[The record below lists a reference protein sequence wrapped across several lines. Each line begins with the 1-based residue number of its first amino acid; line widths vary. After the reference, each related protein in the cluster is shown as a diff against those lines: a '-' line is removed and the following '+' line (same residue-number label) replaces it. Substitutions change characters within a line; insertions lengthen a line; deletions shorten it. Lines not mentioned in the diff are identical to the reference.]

1 MTIKRKNIK
10 PAKEQIYYPK
20 LRPGLEA
27 IEAQTRDGDPVVG
40 LCDQWQINPN
50 PLWFSRDMFAL
61 IQLLDGTHSTRDL
74 ELFYLN
80 IFAKVLPTE
89 RLEAV
94 LDLLDEHLFL
104 DNDHFWQEFGE
115 MQLDYRNQTKRNAK
129 FAGKSYKE
137 DSKELQK
144 QVDSWLQSAIV
155 SSRIINQVVD
165 RSIAAMVMP
174 HIDPEL
180 GRKSYAAGYRL
191 LSFTRP
197 TDIYIILGIAHQ
209 GLLNHFALIDK
220 TFVTPYGE
228 VQTASDM
235 VHRIQQQCQTD
246 YFFDEWMHQYEHTIE
261 FQVLFLQ
268 HVLKHDFKIL
278 PILCSFSHTAAK
290 DSREDEIIKEFC
302 TALKVVLSGKKS
314 VCIIASIDLAHIG
327 PHYGDPS
334 SPSRTDLARLEQTD
348 RELLEL
354 ISDPNPEQLKQRF
367 CRDDNRNRICGYA
380 SLYTLLCL
388 LADQNKKGELVS
400 YGQAEMDEKRSTVS
414 FASMIYF

>member
-1 MTIKRKNIK
+1 MTMKRKKVN
-10 PAKEQIYYPK
+10 PAKEQLYYPK

-27 IEAQTRDGDPVVG
+27 IEAQTREGEPVVG
-40 LCDQWQINPN
+40 LGDSWQINPN

-61 IQLLDGTHSTRDL
+61 VQLLDGSHSTRDL

-80 IFAKVLPTE
+80 TFARVLPTE

-104 DNDHFWQEFGE
+104 DNDHFWREFGE
-115 MQLDYRNQTKRNAK
+115 MQRDYRNQTKRNAK
-129 FAGKSYKE
+129 FAGKAYKE
-137 DSKELQK
+137 NPKELQK
-144 QVDSWLQSAIV
+144 QMDGWLQSAIV
-155 SSRIINQVVD
+155 SSRIINRVID
-165 RSIAAMVMP
+165 RSISAMVMP

-180 GRKSYAAGYRL
+180 GRKSYAAGYHL

-197 TDIYIILGIAHQ
+197 ADIYVILGIAHQ
-209 GLLNHFALIDK
+209 GLMNHFALTDK

-228 VQTASDM
+228 VHTASAV

-246 YFFDEWMHQYEHTIE
+246 YFFDEWMHEYEHTIE

-268 HVLKHDFKIL
+268 HVLKHEFEIL
-278 PILCSFSHTAAK
+278 PILCSFSHTAEN
-290 DSREDEIIKEFC
+290 DSREYEMVKEFC
-302 TALKVVLSGKKS
+302 TALKVVLSGKKN
-314 VCIIASIDLAHIG
+314 VRIIASIDLAHIG

-354 ISDPNPEQLKQRF
+354 ISHPDPELLKQMF

-380 SLYTLLCL
+380 SLYTMLCL
-388 LADQNKKGELVS
+388 LADQKKEGELVS
-400 YGQAEMDEKRSTVS
+400 YGQAEMDAKRSTVS
-414 FASMIYF
+414 FASMVYF

>member
-1 MTIKRKNIK
+1 MTIKRKKVN
-10 PAKEQIYYPK
+10 PAKEQLYYPK

-27 IEAQTRDGDPVVG
+27 IEAQTREGEPVVG
-40 LCDQWQINPN
+40 LCDSWQINPS

-74 ELFYLN
+74 ERFYVN
-80 IFAKVLPTE
+80 NFAKVLPTE

-104 DNDHFWQEFGE
+104 DNDRFWQEFGE
-115 MQLDYRNQTKRNAK
+115 MQRDYKNQTKRNAK
-129 FAGKSYKE
+129 FAGKAYKE
-137 DSKELQK
+137 DPKELQK
-144 QVDSWLQSAIV
+144 QMDGWLYSAIV
-155 SSRIINQVVD
+155 PSRIINRVID
-165 RSIAAMVMP
+165 RSISAMVMP

-180 GRKSYAAGYRL
+180 GCKSYAAGYHL
-191 LSFTRP
+191 LSFNQP
-197 TDIYIILGIAHQ
+197 ADIYVILGIAHQ
-209 GLLNHFALIDK
+209 GLLNHFALTEK

-228 VQTASDM
+228 VQTATDM
-235 VHRIQQQCQTD
+235 VLRIQQQCQTD
-246 YFFDEWMHQYEHTIE
+246 FFFDEWMHQYEHTIE

-268 HVLKHDFKIL
+268 HVLKHNFKIL
-278 PILCSFSHTAAK
+278 PILCSFSHTVEK

-302 TALKVVLSGKKS
+302 SALEAVLSGKKN
-314 VCIIASIDLAHIG
+314 VRIIASIDLAHIG
-327 PHYGDPS
+327 PHYGDPT
-334 SPSRTDLARLEQTD
+334 SPSRADLARLEQTD

-354 ISDPNPEQLKQRF
+354 IADPDPDQLKQRF

-380 SLYTLLCL
+380 SLYTMLCL
-388 LADQNKKGELVS
+388 LAGQNKKGELVA